1 MAILD
6 WLILYPIPLESTS
19 KPRITLNLSRCLC
32 SKIELKIKSTEN
44 EKKIDTNKI
53 INKGDLFVLGY
64 LLIIYRYIIMKVNI
78 KIRLKSNGFSS
89 KVNTKM
95 INDKILK

>member
-32 SKIELKIKSTEN
+32 SKIVLKIKSTEN
-44 EKKIDTNKI
+44 EKIIDVIKLSKKVI
-53 INKGDLFVLGY
+53 YLF
-64 LLIIYRYIIMKVNI
+64 
-78 KIRLKSNGFSS
+78 
-89 KVNTKM
+89 
-95 INDKILK
+95 